1 METVKGRSECK
12 ISHIAITEHVGFYVV
27 TMTLDLKS
35 GFLIWKF
42 ANNLD
47 LDGNVKRRTEL
58 IDRMPDYFSCISLR
72 CFVCDEKFNVHPCH
86 QAQKKKELHRGLQP

>member
-1 METVKGRSECK
+1 M
-12 ISHIAITEHVGFYVV
+12 GFYVV
-27 TMTLDLKS
+27 TITLDLKS

-58 IDRMPDYFSCISLR
+58 IDRMPDDFSCISLR
-72 CFVCDEKFNVHPCH
+72 CFVCDEKVNVHPCH